1 MNKYIKFLIAG
12 LMIAG
17 SLPDD
22 EPSNRMGNCS
32 RILFAESY
40 FIIFQNEYILLAFWQ
55 MRKQNFVKAAHW
67 LTYIKTT
74 NLSCTNLNMVISI
87 IYKVNFS
94 ARTSRKSRTIDE
106 KALEYGL
113 NMKHDRAMATLNI
126 AAAALSKGRKAEAQ
140 NY

>member
-1 MNKYIKFLIAG
+1 
-12 LMIAG
+12 
-17 SLPDD
+17 
-22 EPSNRMGNCS
+22 
-32 RILFAESY
+32 
-40 FIIFQNEYILLAFWQ
+40 

-74 NLSCTNLNMVISI
+74 NLSCTNLNIVISI
-87 IYKVNFS
+87 IYKGLTLAQEHPAKVEPLM
-94 ARTSRKSRTIDE
+94 K

-140 NY
+140 KLLEEAKRLDDQGMMADQIKMMKDQLKMPSMQKHMHNPQMRHRGKFF